1 MKMKTQ
7 KSIVF
12 KRNLKNFM
20 STLLPIV
27 KKAISNQ
34 INQIKSRIMHKILH
48 NKRQNTLKRVY
59 NKEMKSLEN
68 NFRVKANKKIINTPK
83 IVIEKPPIVAE
94 PNVVTLSKIATKPK
108 KVSKPKKVDKAKIVI
123 EKKPNYDEIKNCL
136 IKQLKKYFK
145 KLLDV
150 KKSKYLDDDDVEYKE
165 IRDLDLL
172 FEEIDGN
179 DYYKPILAK
188 SYNKESYKEY
198 ESRGDKN
205 KELPIEKYLNKIIP
219 YLKELINN
227 HKDIGNDSK
236 KWKIQLNARIRN
248 VSLDDKMDIRSF
260 YVWNENEEIRLGNDT
275 DDIAESLINSFLDN
289 YQKEQEVSREKSNLV
304 FESVDLMSYKF
315 HKTSLKRGSSYIK
328 SPKWI
333 ADKKSH
339 NKSEKY

>member
-7 KSIVF
+7 KSIVL
-12 KRNLKNFM
+12 KQNLKNFM

-34 INQIKSRIMHKILH
+34 INQIKSRIVHKILH

-83 IVIEKPPIVAE
+83 IVIENPPIVAE
-94 PNVVTLSKIATKPK
+94 PKVVTLSKIATKPK
-108 KVSKPKKVDKAKIVI
+108 RVSKPKKVDKAKIVI

-136 IKQLKKYFK
+136 TKQLKKYFK

-172 FEEIDGN
+172 FEEIDEN

-205 KELPIEKYLNKIIP
+205 KELSTEEYLNKIIP

-236 KWKIQLNARIRN
+236 
-248 VSLDDKMDIRSF
+248 
-260 YVWNENEEIRLGNDT
+260 E
-275 DDIAESLINSFLDN
+275 
-289 YQKEQEVSREKSNLV
+289 
-304 FESVDLMSYKF
+304 
-315 HKTSLKRGSSYIK
+315 
-328 SPKWI
+328 
-333 ADKKSH
+333 
-339 NKSEKY
+339 